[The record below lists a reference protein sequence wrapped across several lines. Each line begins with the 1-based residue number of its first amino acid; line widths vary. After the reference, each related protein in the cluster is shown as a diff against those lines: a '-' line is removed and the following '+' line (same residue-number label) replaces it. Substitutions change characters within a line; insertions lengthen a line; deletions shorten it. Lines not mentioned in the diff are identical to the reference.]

1 MLKVYLTLTLLSL
14 HTVSTTFNPT
24 FVVASRAPQITLDP
38 AVRQFNMKIT
48 MRIPQQGI
56 KYTPSVSEVLKYSWM
71 QYIAF
76 FAVVSFVLFRLSS
89 FVFRHQLLYT
99 YSVADIVTEKMD

>member
-1 MLKVYLTLTLLSL
+1 V
-14 HTVSTTFNPT
+14 
-24 FVVASRAPQITLDP
+24 TLD
-38 AVRQFNMKIT
+38 ASVRQFNMT
-48 MRIPQQGI
+48 LTLRIPQQAV

-99 YSVADIVTEKMD
+99 RAVADIVVEKMD

>member
-1 MLKVYLTLTLLSL
+1 MSTNFVPSYQLADRSSL
-14 HTVSTTFNPT
+14 RP
-24 FVVASRAPQITLDP
+24 ALDP
-38 AVRQFNMKIT
+38 SVKQFNMTLT
-48 MRIPQQGI
+48 MRIPQQGV
-56 KYTPSVSEVLKYSWM
+56 KYTPSVSEVLKYSWI

-99 YSVADIVTEKMD
+99 YSTADIVTEKMD